1 MAQLSKE
8 QEKQMAIMTS
18 TTSTREEKLAATK
31 LYTDMIKMESV
42 AVDPENFM
50 GEMDVP
56 EETEE
61 PKIRTI
67 EEISAAAKKASLNE
81 TEVIVKDI
89 VAKSNLPEDQ
99 KESLFADIL
108 AKVTPIAGWA
118 KEQVGGLLE
127 NDFVQNTTN
136 DLKRQLGLTVRAAGE
151 GTANIVGIAYDP
163 ISVIVELADKI
174 VRGDKA
180 TDIPQLSTQMATL
193 LDSIGVPKPENTV
206 ERIVNVVGQGAVGGG
221 GSASIS
227 TQLAKLLQGTSKKV
241 ASIMATNP
249 LQQTA
254 AGGSAGAAMQGTDEA
269 GYGPAAQ
276 FGASLL
282 AGGLTGKL
290 TNQRTIPISERVR
303 ETVSEAEK
311 LGVPVLTSDVRPP
324 GTFAGKSL
332 QVASESV
339 PVVGTGP
346 VRLSQNEARINAIQE
361 FAKSWG
367 VDLGDDVKIIETLSK
382 DLFKRRG
389 VLFQQASSA
398 KQKILDNPKLQ
409 VESAGTMLAT
419 KTLKVIDDEIDRL
432 KSLNSDAL
440 VPVINKLEGWKKS
453 LINGTTG
460 KSVGTASFQVANG
473 QSFKNVEELRKVFG
487 SSFKGDDMASVREIG
502 QASLNKV
509 YGPLIEEMGDFIKTH
524 VGVAA
529 SKRWKTSNS
538 KLSGLINELDNSL
551 FKSVMKKGEVS
562 PEEVSR
568 ILFSK
573 KPSDVKLLL
582 KNLDATGLKNA
593 KTAMISSLYRKS
605 LGSIDEGLPSPEK
618 FKTELKKMSEQMG
631 IVFSEQ
637 ELDSI
642 KGLGRVLDITKRAG
656 DANVVLKTG
665 GGMVSIP
672 IVSGVLT
679 QLLGGAVAGISAYA
693 GVGGLARLFESSATR
708 NILMKLPTVRPGSR
722 QEAELIKR
730 LNEVII
736 LEQSKE
742 TGSDDQVGDQSGL
755 DNSEI
760 VVSENS
766 PTLES
771 IIGGLNPSVS
781 KKILAASNAA

>member
-1 MAQLSKE
+1 VAERSQE
-8 QEKQMAIMTS
+8 QKKLMAIMEGYPD
-18 TTSTREEKLAATK
+18 TSTRDEYVAATK
-31 LYTDMIKMESV
+31 RYNELTNLYSEDSLRVEEDKGLIK
-42 AVDPENFM
+42 
-50 GEMDVP
+50 
-56 EETEE
+56 EE
-61 PKIRTI
+61 PKIRTL
-67 EEISAAAKKASLNE
+67 EEIANDTLSNLNKDNAE
-81 TEVIVKDI
+81 IIVKDTI
-89 VAKSNLPEDQ
+89 EKIKVPDDQ
-99 KESLFADIL
+99 KESLYADL
-108 AKVTPIAGWA
+108 LEKLSPIAGWA
-118 KEQVGGLLE
+118 KEQVGGILE
-127 NDFVQNTTN
+127 NDFVQSTTN

-174 VRGDKA
+174 VRGDEA

-290 TNQRTIPISERVR
+290 TNQRTIPISDRVR

-324 GTFAGKSL
+324 GTFAGKSV
-332 QVASESV
+332 QIVSESV
-339 PVVGTGP
+339 PVVGTGD
-346 VRLSQNEARINAIQE
+346 VRKLQQADRINAIQE

-367 VDLGDDVKIIETLSK
+367 VDLGDDVKIIETVAK

-389 VLFQQASSA
+389 VLIQQSSSA

-419 KTLKVIDDEIDRL
+419 KTLTVIDDEINRL

-440 VPVINKLEGWKKS
+440 VPVINTLEGWKKS

-473 QSFKNVEELRKVFG
+473 QSFANVEELRKVFG

-502 QASLNKV
+502 QASLNKI

-529 SKRWKTSNS
+529 SKRWKTANS
-538 KLSGLINELDNSL
+538 KLSGLIGELDNSL
-551 FKSVMKKGEVS
+551 FKSVLKKGEMS

-582 KNLDATGLKNA
+582 KNLDAKGLKNA

-605 LGSIDEGLPSPEK
+605 LGNIDEGVPSPEK

-631 IVFSEQ
+631 IVFNEQ

-642 KGLGRVLDITKRAG
+642 KGLGRVLEMTQRAG
-656 DANVVLKTG
+656 QANVVLQTG

-672 IVSGVLT
+672 IVSSALT
-679 QLLGGAVAGISAYA
+679 NLLGGIYAGLGAYA
-693 GVGGLARLFESSATR
+693 GIGGLARFFESSATR

-771 IIGGLNPSVS
+771 IIGGLNPSAS
-781 KKILAASNAA
+781 NKILAASNAT

>member
-1 MAQLSKE
+1 VADRSQE
-8 QEKQMAIMTS
+8 QKKLMAIIEGYPD
-18 TTSTREEKLAATK
+18 TSTRDEYVAATK
-31 LYTDMIKMESV
+31 RYNELTNLYSEDSLRVEEDKGLIKE
-42 AVDPENFM
+42 
-50 GEMDVP
+50 
-56 EETEE
+56 EE
-61 PKIRTI
+61 PKIRTLEQI
-67 EEISAAAKKASLNE
+67 ANDTLSLNKDNAE
-81 TEVIVKDI
+81 IIVKDTI
-89 VAKSNLPEDQ
+89 EKIEVPDNQ
-99 KESLFADIL
+99 RESLYADL
-108 AKVTPIAGWA
+108 LEKLSPIAGWA

-127 NDFVQNTTN
+127 NDFVQSTTN

-151 GTANIVGIAYDP
+151 GTANIAGIAYDP

-174 VRGDKA
+174 VRGDEA

-276 FGASLL
+276 FGASLF

-290 TNQRTIPISERVR
+290 TNQRTIPISDRVR

-324 GTFAGKSL
+324 GTFAGKSV
-332 QVASESV
+332 QIVSESV
-339 PVVGTGP
+339 PVVGTGDI
-346 VRLSQNEARINAIQE
+346 RKLQQADRINAIQE

-367 VDLGDDVKIIETLSK
+367 VDLGDDVKIIETVAK

-389 VLFQQASSA
+389 VLFQQASNS
-398 KQKILDNPKLQ
+398 KNKILNDPKLQ

-419 KTLKVIDDEIDRL
+419 KTLKVIDDEIDQL
-432 KSLNSDAL
+432 KSLNNPDLA
-440 VPVINKLEGWKKS
+440 PVIKTLNGWKES
-453 LINGTTG
+453 LINGTQT
-460 KSVGTASFQVANG
+460 KSVGTNTFTVANG
-473 QSFKNVEELRKVFG
+473 QSFANVEKLRKLFG
-487 SSFKGDDMASVREIG
+487 ESFKSNDMASVREIG
-502 QASLNKV
+502 QASLNKI

-529 SKRWKTSNS
+529 SKRWKTANS
-538 KLSGLINELDNSL
+538 KLSGLIGELDNSL

-605 LGSIDEGLPSPEK
+605 LGNIDEGIPSPEK

-642 KGLGRVLDITKRAG
+642 KGLGRVLEMTQRAG
-656 DANVVLKTG
+656 QANVVLQTG

-672 IVSGVLT
+672 IVSSVLT
-679 QLLGGAVAGISAYA
+679 NLLGGIYAGLGAYA
-693 GVGGLARLFESSATR
+693 GIGGLARFFESSATR

-736 LEQSKE
+736 LEQSRE

-771 IIGGLNPSVS
+771 IIEQINPSAS
-781 KKILAASNAA
+781 NKILAASNAT

>member
-1 MAQLSKE
+1 
-8 QEKQMAIMTS
+8 MAIIEGYPD
-18 TTSTREEKLAATK
+18 TSTRDEYVAATK
-31 LYTDMIKMESV
+31 RYNELTNLYSEDSLRVEEDKGLIKE
-42 AVDPENFM
+42 
-50 GEMDVP
+50 
-56 EETEE
+56 EE
-61 PKIRTI
+61 PKIRTLEQI
-67 EEISAAAKKASLNE
+67 ANDTLSLNKDNAE
-81 TEVIVKDI
+81 IIVKDTI
-89 VAKSNLPEDQ
+89 EKIEVPDNQ
-99 KESLFADIL
+99 RESLYADL
-108 AKVTPIAGWA
+108 LEKLSPIAGWA

-127 NDFVQNTTN
+127 NDFVQSTTN

-151 GTANIVGIAYDP
+151 GTANIAGIAYDP

-174 VRGDKA
+174 VRGDEA

-276 FGASLL
+276 FGASLF

-290 TNQRTIPISERVR
+290 TNQRTIPISDRVR

-324 GTFAGKSL
+324 GTFAGKSV
-332 QVASESV
+332 QIVSESV
-339 PVVGTGP
+339 PVVGTGDI
-346 VRLSQNEARINAIQE
+346 RKLQQADRINAIQE

-367 VDLGDDVKIIETLSK
+367 VDLGDDVKIIETVAK

-389 VLFQQASSA
+389 VLFQQASNS
-398 KQKILDNPKLQ
+398 KNKILNDPKLQ

-419 KTLKVIDDEIDRL
+419 KTLKVIDDEIDQL
-432 KSLNSDAL
+432 KSLNNPDLA
-440 VPVINKLEGWKKS
+440 PVIKTLNGWKES
-453 LINGTTG
+453 LINGTQT
-460 KSVGTASFQVANG
+460 KSVGTNTFTVANG
-473 QSFKNVEELRKVFG
+473 QSFANVEKLRKLFG
-487 SSFKGDDMASVREIG
+487 ESFKSNDMASVREIG
-502 QASLNKV
+502 QASLNKI

-529 SKRWKTSNS
+529 SKRWKTANS
-538 KLSGLINELDNSL
+538 KLSGLIGELDNSL

-605 LGSIDEGLPSPEK
+605 LGNIDEGIPSPEK

-642 KGLGRVLDITKRAG
+642 KGLGRVLEMTQRAG
-656 DANVVLKTG
+656 QANVVLQTG

-672 IVSGVLT
+672 IVSSVLT
-679 QLLGGAVAGISAYA
+679 NLLGGIYAGLGAYA
-693 GVGGLARLFESSATR
+693 GIGGLARFFESSATR

-736 LEQSKE
+736 LEQSRE

-771 IIGGLNPSVS
+771 IIEQINPSAS
-781 KKILAASNAA
+781 NKILAASNAT

>member
-1 MAQLSKE
+1 VADRSQE
-8 QEKQMAIMTS
+8 QKKLMAIIEGYPD
-18 TTSTREEKLAATK
+18 TSTRDEYVAATK
-31 LYTDMIKMESV
+31 RYNELTNLYSEDSLRVEEDKGLIKE
-42 AVDPENFM
+42 
-50 GEMDVP
+50 
-56 EETEE
+56 EE
-61 PKIRTI
+61 PKIRTLEQI
-67 EEISAAAKKASLNE
+67 ANDTLSLNKDNAE
-81 TEVIVKDI
+81 IIVKDTI
-89 VAKSNLPEDQ
+89 EKIEVPDNQ
-99 KESLFADIL
+99 RESLYADL
-108 AKVTPIAGWA
+108 LEKLSPIAGWA

-127 NDFVQNTTN
+127 NDFVQSTTN

-151 GTANIVGIAYDP
+151 GTANIAGIAYDP

-174 VRGDKA
+174 VRGDEA

-254 AGGSAGAAMQGTDEA
+254 AGGSAVAAMQGTDEA

-276 FGASLL
+276 FGASLF

-290 TNQRTIPISERVR
+290 TNQRTIPISDRVR

-324 GTFAGKSL
+324 GTFAGKSV
-332 QVASESV
+332 QIVSESV
-339 PVVGTGP
+339 PVVGTGDI
-346 VRLSQNEARINAIQE
+346 RKLQQADRINAIQE

-367 VDLGDDVKIIETLSK
+367 VDLGDDVKIIETVAK

-389 VLFQQASSA
+389 VLFQQASNS
-398 KQKILDNPKLQ
+398 KNKILNDPKLQ

-419 KTLKVIDDEIDRL
+419 KTLKVIDDEIDQL
-432 KSLNSDAL
+432 KSLNNPDLA
-440 VPVINKLEGWKKS
+440 PVIKTLNGWKES
-453 LINGTTG
+453 LINGTQT
-460 KSVGTASFQVANG
+460 KSVGTNTFTVANG
-473 QSFKNVEELRKVFG
+473 QSFANVEKLRKLFG
-487 SSFKGDDMASVREIG
+487 ESFKSNDMASVREIG
-502 QASLNKV
+502 QASLNKI

-529 SKRWKTSNS
+529 SKRWKTANS
-538 KLSGLINELDNSL
+538 KLSGLIGELDNSL

-605 LGSIDEGLPSPEK
+605 LGNIDEGIPSPEK

-642 KGLGRVLDITKRAG
+642 KGLGRVLEMTQRAG
-656 DANVVLKTG
+656 QANVVLQTG

-672 IVSGVLT
+672 IVSSVLT
-679 QLLGGAVAGISAYA
+679 NLLGGIYAGLGAYA
-693 GVGGLARLFESSATR
+693 GIGGLARFFESSATR

-736 LEQSKE
+736 LEQSRE

-771 IIGGLNPSVS
+771 IIEQINPSAS
-781 KKILAASNAA
+781 NKILAASNAT